1 MAEPEL
7 VFVQGDTAPDI
18 GAVLHVKGD
27 STTPI
32 DLSGATVRFQ
42 MRKADDRAFTIDAAA
57 TVTDAGEGEVL
68 YQWATN
74 DLANPGDYQVQW
86 EVTFA
91 DARVQTTATP
101 NLIRVRRQ

>member
-27 STTPI
+27 TSTPI
-32 DLSGATVRFQ
+32 DLTGASVRFQ
-42 MRKADDRAFTIDAAA
+42 MRKANDRSFTVDAVA
-57 TVTDAGEGEVL
+57 TVQNADAGEVL
-68 YQWATN
+68 YQWGTN
-74 DLANPGDYQVQW
+74 DLAVEGDYQVQW

-91 DARVQTTATP
+91 DLRKQTTATP